1 MRLLPLVVLVTAM
14 ALAGCGGDD
23 GTSGSSSGA
32 RATIE
37 VHLSEFTLDPSRV
50 SVDTAGTYTFKAVN
64 DGQFVHALEI
74 EGHGV
79 EEETEDIQPGESA
92 EVTVDLKEAGDYEL
106 YCPVDDHRAMG
117 MDGSV
122 DVGGTGAG
130 AGATTTGESGESGE
144 SGETGES
151 GEDDSGD
158 GGGYGG

>member
-1 MRLLPLVVLVTAM
+1 MRLLPLAVLATVL

-23 GTSGSSSGA
+23 GSSASSSGA

-37 VHLSEFTLDPSRV
+37 VHLSEFKLDPSNV
-50 SVDTAGTYTFKAVN
+50 SVDEPGTYTFRAVN
-64 DGQFVHALEI
+64 DGQSVHALEL

-92 EVTVDLKEAGDYEL
+92 EFTVDLTEAGDYEL
-106 YCPVDDHRAMG
+106 YCPVGDHRGMG

-130 AGATTTGESGESGE
+130 AGATTQDELEHESGENGE
-144 SGETGES
+144 NGEE
-151 GEDDSGD
+151 
-158 GGGYGG
+158 GGGYGDYGG